1 MVPLIGG
8 SKGWLVRMTW
18 GKWGVSVRG
27 AARGRGR
34 KALVAEFALA
44 AAGIAL
50 VATLL
55 GENVAAASV
64 VSVDA
69 NAAPAAEL
77 ERVRGIGPALASRI
91 VAARSTGG
99 QFRDTDDFRRRV
111 RGVGEANLRRM
122 LASGLVLGGAAAQIV
137 PARAA
142 ARDRVDLV
150 VGNVPAKSEFRGLGR
165 IEEVRCCGSHEAGEA
180 QRQREPERG
189 AASAPELPVKAGTA
203 LQATSQGAAHAAP
216 HAAAHAAAHAAS
228 HAASTAPTEPAS
240 RSRSRR

>member
-1 MVPLIGG
+1 MLGRR
-8 SKGWLVRMTW
+8 SRRRMATLTSRLKGRLMRNI
-18 GKWGVSVRG
+18 SRNQRFSRQG
-27 AARGRGR
+27 AACGRGV
-34 KALVAEFALA
+34 KALA
-44 AAGIAL
+44 AQCALTVAGLAL
-50 VATLL
+50 VLAFFAEGAL
-55 GENVAAASV
+55 AAPA

-122 LASGLVLGGAAAQIV
+122 LASGLVLGGAARIV
-137 PARAA
+137 PLKAA

-165 IEEVRCCGSHEAGEA
+165 IDEVRCCASQEAGVA
-180 QRQREPERG
+180 QPERR
-189 AASAPELPVKAGTA
+189 AG
-203 LQATSQGAAHAAP
+203 QGAARQ
-216 HAAAHAAAHAAS
+216 AS
-228 HAASTAPTEPAS
+228 GLESLH
-240 RSRSRR
+240 